1 MLYPVPTIN
10 FSPVQVR
17 YLDEDHVFSP
27 EQVTA
32 MMLTKLKETA
42 TIGLNM
48 KIIDCVISVSVA
60 DDCCVG
66 PSSG

>member
-1 MLYPVPTIN
+1 MLYPTIN

-60 DDCCVG
+60 DEWWVG